1 MNVCIY
7 LNDESVLNGG
17 CVRVQMF
24 CLIFYLQFLLNGQ
37 WLYPYFSFNR
47 IETRGKQIKSKKI
60 HVQKAPQFINIIR
73 YSIMDITNVFIKFDT
88 RLDELI

>member
-1 MNVCIY
+1 MV
-7 LNDESVLNGG
+7 NGY
-17 CVRVQMF
+17 M
-24 CLIFYLQFLLNGQ
+24 
-37 WLYPYFSFNR
+37 LYPYFSFNR

-60 HVQKAPQFINIIR
+60 HVQKAPQFSNIIR